1 MKLKK
6 GSVIILII
14 LMLLI
19 AGYFGFQSV
28 ANWFNSYQIRFNQ
41 ILKVEVKQPFE
52 IVKREPVIKQVL
64 LEYPGEIDSDIKR
77 FICDTFGPYNCR
89 IALAVAS
96 VEGLNHPPDGFN
108 INTNGTIDV
117 GYFRVNSIHFKKPG
131 CSLSEVITEKGN
143 VLCAYSIWKQQGNWS
158 AWVGFTNG
166 N

>member
-1 MKLKK
+1 MKKLTL
-6 GSVIILII
+6 GIIALII
-14 LMLLI
+14 LLFFLVY
-19 AGYFGFQSV
+19 AGIQQV
-28 ANWFNSYQIRFNQ
+28 AKWFDRNEIVFNQ
-41 ILKVEVKQPFE
+41 VIKVELKKPFD

-143 VLCAYSIWKQQGNWS
+143 VLCAYSIWKQQGNFS